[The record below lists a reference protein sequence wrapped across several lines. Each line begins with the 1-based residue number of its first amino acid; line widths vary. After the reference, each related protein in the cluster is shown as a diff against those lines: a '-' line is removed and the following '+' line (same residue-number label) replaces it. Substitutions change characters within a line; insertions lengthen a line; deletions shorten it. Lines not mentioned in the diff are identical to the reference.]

1 MAITNTINVIEKIKQ
16 LKANRIANEQLAI
29 KELTSGYSV
38 DLSEAWEMLDDLAIK
53 SKAIWDD
60 IKGGKQQVQN
70 SYNANFAGHAGEL
83 TAMTYYMTK
92 CKNVEAPDLNA
103 YMQSIPE
110 TSEYDLI
117 ADGRN
122 IQVKCISKLQSSR
135 FQVTAYNTNKYS
147 NDGTDEVCFVYVD
160 KEAKKGYVYGL
171 STPQEMLVDNSVE
184 PNDQNKPCYS
194 AKNVLH

>member
-1 MAITNTINVIEKIKQ
+1 MAITSIINVIEKIKQ
-16 LKANRIANEQLAI
+16 LKASRIANEQLAI

-53 SKAIWDD
+53 SKVIWDD

-70 SYNANFAGHAGEL
+70 SYNANFSGHAGEL

-103 YMQSIPE
+103 YMQNIQE

-117 ADGRN
+117 ADNRN
-122 IQVKCISKLQSSR
+122 IQVKCISKLQSSK

-171 STPQEMLVDNSVE
+171 STPQEMLMDNCIE
-184 PNDQNKPCYS
+184 PNDQGKSCFS
-194 AKNVLH
+194 ARNVLH

>member
-1 MAITNTINVIEKIKQ
+1 MAITNTINAIEKIKQ

-38 DLSEAWEMLDDLAIK
+38 DLSESWEMLDDLALK
-53 SKAIWDD
+53 SKAIWDE

-70 SYNANFAGHAGEL
+70 SYNANFSGHAGEL

-92 CKNVEAPDLNA
+92 CKQVEAPDLNA
-103 YMQSIPE
+103 YMHNIPE

-117 ADGRN
+117 ADDRK
-122 IQVKCISKLQSSR
+122 IQVKCISKIQSSR
-135 FQVTAYNTNKYS
+135 YQVTTYNTNKYS

-171 STPQEMLVDNSVE
+171 STPQEMLADACIE
-184 PNDQNKPCYS
+184 PNDQGKQCYS

>member
-103 YMQSIPE
+103 YMQRIQE

-135 FQVTAYNTNKYS
+135 FQVTTYNTNKYS
-147 NDGTDEVCFVYVD
+147 TDGTDEVCFVYVD